1 MQLNSIQKCEHCE
14 KWTDGNGAFCSH
26 CGEILDQKFRNE
38 RWELDQRLKNL
49 PGFMEWVTLKGAD
62 KNKLIFLF
70 QLFIRS
76 GQFIL
81 TLVVALITLILLLLP
96 G

>member
-1 MQLNSIQKCEHCE
+1 MQSSIQKCEHCE
-14 KWTDGNGAFCSH
+14 RWTDGDKAFCGH

-38 RWELDQRLKNL
+38 RWELDQKLQKL
-49 PGFMEWVTLKGAD
+49 PGFMEWINLKGAD

-81 TLVVALITLILLLLP
+81 TLVVALITFILLILP